1 MTGLIILLILIP
13 LAVFVLLLTILSRTS
28 EQQKLSESLYDRIKH
43 LSDEIAGL
51 TKEIKN
57 LKQSAEVNPIIREE
71 KPVQN
76 AAPPPPII
84 ITPPTEDKREETK
97 PVIVP
102 DLRKTEPIAIE
113 SKKERIITEVKEP
126 SKNINPVLKAETDL
140 EKFIG

>member
-13 LAVFVLLLTILSRTS
+13 LAVFVLLITILSRTS

-57 LKQSAEVNPIIREE
+57 LKQSAEVNPIVSEE
-71 KPVQN
+71 KPVQKV
-76 AAPPPPII
+76 APPPPIS
-84 ITPPTEDKREETK
+84 ITPPKEDKREEIK

-102 DLRKTEPIAIE
+102 DLRKAEPRAIE
-113 SKKERIITEVKEP
+113 IKKERSITEVKEP
-126 SKNINPVLKAETDL
+126 SKNIKPVLQNETDL
-140 EKFIG
+140 EKF